1 MKHIKLYEAFG
12 ETYFSA
18 NLEIELTENSKR
30 WFENPEINNIGG
42 ELELKIKNIGE
53 LKYFV
58 QEFSCPIDNF
68 NDKVSLN
75 TDALYRKLGG
85 SLFGNK
91 PIYIEYMKDSLKLAN
106 SAKELNSNLGG
117 AVQKD
122 YFRNINLNP
131 SSNPLDATILIGKG
145 SLEVDKESDNYS
157 PRYYYYATLGISAAE
172 DSLIFS
178 PRIIITEEY
187 SEDDVIIKEVMY
199 ETWSGGGHANT
210 DCKIDYDKLVS
221 KESFED
227 AHDWF
232 RCIVK
237 DITSQGRN

>member
-1 MKHIKLYEAFG
+1 MKHIKLFENFG
-12 ETYFSA
+12 KTYFSA
-18 NLEIELTENSKR
+18 SLEIELTGKSKR

-58 QEFSCPIDNF
+58 QKFSCPIDNF
-68 NDKVSLN
+68 NDKISLN
-75 TDALYRKLGG
+75 TEALYRKLRD

-91 PIYIEYMKDSLKLAN
+91 PIHIEYRKDSLKLAN
-106 SAKELNSNLGG
+106 SAEELNPNLGG

-122 YFRNINLNP
+122 YIQNINLNP
-131 SSNPLDATILIGKG
+131 SGLPLDATILIGKG
-145 SLEVDKESDNYS
+145 SLEVDKESNNYS
-157 PRYYYYATLGISAAE
+157 PQYYYYATLGISAEE
-172 DSLIFS
+172 DFLIFS

-199 ETWSGGGHANT
+199 ETWGSSYDYNT
-210 DCKIDYDKLVS
+210 ACKIDYDKLIN

-227 AHDWF
+227 DQNWF

-237 DITSQGRN
+237 DITSQSRY

>member
-1 MKHIKLYEAFG
+1 MKHIKLFENFG

-18 NLEIELTENSKR
+18 SLEIELTEKSKR

-53 LKYFV
+53 LKYFI
-58 QEFSCPIDNF
+58 QKFSCSIDNF
-68 NDKVSLN
+68 NDKIRLN
-75 TDALYRKLGG
+75 NEALYSKLED

-91 PIYIEYMKDSLKLAN
+91 PIYIEYRKDSLKLAN
-106 SAKELNSNLGG
+106 SAEELNSNLGG

-122 YFRNINLNP
+122 YIQNINLNH
-131 SSNPLDATILIGKG
+131 SALPLDATILIGKG
-145 SLEVDKESDNYS
+145 SLEVDKESNNYS

-172 DSLIFS
+172 DFLIFS

-187 SEDDVIIKEVMY
+187 SEDDVTIKGVMY
-199 ETWSGGGHANT
+199 ETWGSSYNYNT
-210 DCKIDYDKLVS
+210 ACKIDYDKLVS

-227 AHDWF
+227 DQDWF

-237 DITSQGRN
+237 DITSQSRY

>member
-1 MKHIKLYEAFG
+1 MKHIKLFENFG

-18 NLEIELTENSKR
+18 SLEIELTEKSKR

-58 QEFSCPIDNF
+58 QEFSCPINNF
-68 NDKVSLN
+68 YDKISLN
-75 TDALYRKLGG
+75 TEALYGELRD
-85 SLFGNK
+85 SFFRNR

-106 SAKELNSNLGG
+106 SAKELNSNLRGT
-117 AVQKD
+117 VQKD

-131 SSNPLDATILIGKG
+131 SPLPLDATILIGKG
-145 SLEVDKESDNYS
+145 SLEVDKESNNYS

-172 DSLIFS
+172 DSLVFS

-210 DCKIDYDKLVS
+210 PCKIDYDKLVS

-237 DITSQGRN
+237 DITSQSRN

>member
-1 MKHIKLYEAFG
+1 MKHIKLFENFG
-12 ETYFSA
+12 KTYFSA
-18 NLEIELTENSKR
+18 SLEIELTGKSKR

-58 QEFSCPIDNF
+58 QKFSCSIDNF
-68 NDKVSLN
+68 NDKIRLN
-75 TDALYRKLGG
+75 TEALYRKLGD

-117 AVQKD
+117 TVQKD
-122 YFRNINLNP
+122 YFQNINLNP
-131 SSNPLDATILIGKG
+131 GALPLDATILIGKG
-145 SLEVDKESDNYS
+145 SLEVDKESNNYS
-157 PRYYYYATLGISAAE
+157 PQYYYYATLGISAEE
-172 DSLIFS
+172 DFLIFS

-187 SEDDVIIKEVMY
+187 SEDDVIIKEVIY
-199 ETWSGGGHANT
+199 EIWGGGGHANT
-210 DCKIDYDKLVS
+210 ACKIDYDKLIN

-227 AHDWF
+227 DQNWF

-237 DITSQGRN
+237 DITSQSRY

>member
-1 MKHIKLYEAFG
+1 MKHIKLFENFG

-18 NLEIELTENSKR
+18 SLEIELTEKSKR

-75 TDALYRKLGG
+75 TDALYRKLGD

-91 PIYIEYMKDSLKLAN
+91 PIYIEYSKDSLKLAN
-106 SAKELNSNLGG
+106 SAEELNSNLGG
-117 AVQKD
+117 IIQKD
-122 YFRNINLNP
+122 YFQNINLNP

-145 SLEVDKESDNYS
+145 SLEVDKESNNYS

-172 DSLIFS
+172 DSLVFS

-187 SEDDVIIKEVMY
+187 SEDDVTIKEVIY
-199 ETWSGGGHANT
+199 EIWGGGGHANT
-210 DCKIDYDKLVS
+210 SCKIDYDKLVN

-227 AHDWF
+227 TQGWF
-232 RCIVK
+232 KVIVK
-237 DITSQGRN
+237 DMRSQNR

>member
-1 MKHIKLYEAFG
+1 MKHIKLFENFG

-18 NLEIELTENSKR
+18 SLEIELTEKSKR

-75 TDALYRKLGG
+75 TDALYRKLGD

-91 PIYIEYMKDSLKLAN
+91 PIYIEYSKDSLKLAN
-106 SAKELNSNLGG
+106 SAEELNSNLRGTI
-117 AVQKD
+117 QKD
-122 YFRNINLNP
+122 YFQNINLNP

-145 SLEVDKESDNYS
+145 SLEADKESDNYS

-187 SEDDVIIKEVMY
+187 SEYDVIIKEVMY

-210 DCKIDYDKLVS
+210 ACKIDYDKLVS

-237 DITSQGRN
+237 DITSQSRN